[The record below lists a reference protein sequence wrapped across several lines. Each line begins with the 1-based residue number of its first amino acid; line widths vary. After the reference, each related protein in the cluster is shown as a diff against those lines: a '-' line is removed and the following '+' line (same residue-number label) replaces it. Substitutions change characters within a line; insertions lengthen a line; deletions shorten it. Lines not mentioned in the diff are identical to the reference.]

1 MTNNPPYR
9 LAIFASGSGTNAE
22 RLFDRFKKHDKIKV
36 ALLLS
41 NNAEAYALERARKAG
56 IPVRVFNRA
65 QLREGEVLQWLQQE
79 GITHLVLAGFLW
91 LIPTNLID
99 AYPNKIINIHPA
111 LLPKYGGK
119 GMYGEKVHQAVK
131 SSQEK
136 ETGITIHLV
145 NEHYDEGSILFQ
157 AKTSLEKGDTV
168 ENIAAKV
175 HQLEYQYYPSVV
187 ENWVLQKL

>member
-22 RLFDRFKKHDKIKV
+22 RLFDHFNKHDKIKV

-41 NNAEAYALERARKAG
+41 NNAEAYALERARKAR

-65 QLREGEVLQWLQQE
+65 QLREGEVLQWLQKE

-136 ETGITIHLV
+136 ETGISIHLV